1 MESTA
6 NFKAN
11 KTIRWPNEES
21 ILTKKLVMFQNGSV
35 ESVLHSPG
43 DSSDGS
49 NNPVGAPGTD
59 ATNDASTTIVDSS
72 HYITVTGLSNC
83 HDIVL

>member
-1 MESTA
+1 
-6 NFKAN
+6 
-11 KTIRWPNEES
+11 
-21 ILTKKLVMFQNGSV
+21 MFQNGSV

-59 ATNDASTTIVDSS
+59 TTTDVSTTIVDSS
-72 HYITVTGLSNC
+72 HYITVTGLPNYHILLLIC
-83 HDIVL
+83 EVQKYVVQ